1 MSFKDWF
8 RIAPELPP
16 STAAGIAPR
25 NVSRMTQAV
34 IFVAGLGFMVL
45 WGQVLMPMA
54 SAWLKTSPDACE
66 AIVRMRI
73 MLAPLLLIHFAVLF
87 YVLLDGLRSLQY
99 GQWPWPGMWLWKD
112 TPIRSKTY
120 ALWRGRLMLAIGLPV
135 MLGVA
140 GYMTWIVLFGQL
152 LSPEVHAQCPSLH
165 Q

>member
-1 MSFKDWF
+1 MSSKDGF
-8 RIAPELPP
+8 RISPETPP
-16 STAAGIAPR
+16 ADVAGIAPR
-25 NVSRMTQAV
+25 NVSRITQGVLLLACV
-34 IFVAGLGFMVL
+34 TFMLLWVYVA
-45 WGQVLMPMA
+45 MPRGVEWVKA
-54 SAWLKTSPDACE
+54 ATDACTG
-66 AIVRMRI
+66 ILRFR
-73 MLAPLLLIHFAVLF
+73 LLLSPLLIFPLAVLF
-87 YVLLDGLRSLQY
+87 FAALDGLRCLQH